1 MTLDVTVKGKDMDV
15 TPQLEEYVRKKV
27 AKLDRH
33 LDNLKEVH
41 VELTYMRSARSSSDR
56 QVAQLTAR
64 GPSILLRAEER
75 SDDMFASVD
84 TALDR
89 LARRLERYK
98 GKHYRGRGDG
108 TSMAEA
114 AGATA
119 PEEGLPAEG
128 VIARRKRFDLIP
140 MDEGEAIEQML
151 LIGHESF
158 FVFLNVQT
166 EHINILYRRRDGTYG
181 IIEPVLR

>member
-1 MTLDVTVKGKDMDV
+1 MALDITLKGKDMDV

-41 VELTYMRSARSSSDR
+41 VELTYMKGARSSSDR

-64 GPSILLRAEER
+64 GPNILLRAEER
-75 SDDMFASVD
+75 SEDMFASVD
-84 TALDR
+84 KALDK
-89 LARRLERYK
+89 LARRLDRYK

-108 TSMAEA
+108 TSIAQA
-114 AGATA
+114 AGETVS
-119 PEEGLPAEG
+119 EEGLSAEG
-128 VIARRKRFDLIP
+128 AIVRHKRFEVIP
-140 MDEGEAIEQML
+140 MDESEAIEQML
-151 LIGHESF
+151 LLGHESF
-158 FVFLNVQT
+158 FVFLNVHT

-181 IIEPVLR
+181 IIEPELR